1 MRAYQRICSLALASA
16 LVFLCTAAYAGGS
29 PEDIQKLRSLLQ
41 PITSLSARF
50 QQRIVDVDG
59 FEIQSSQGVFQVAQ
73 PNKLRWIVEQPMEQ
87 QIISDGVTL
96 WVYDPDLE
104 QVTVQPFNEDIA
116 ATPAILFSGDLAGL
130 DKSYFVQQQSAG
142 HFVLTPEQGG
152 SLFSRM
158 TLVFS
163 GSEPAQI
170 TLTDNLDQV
179 TEIVFSEIVLNPE
192 LSGDL
197 FILDIPEGVD
207 VINNGN

>member
-1 MRAYQRICSLALASA
+1 MRAYQRICSLILASA
-16 LVFLCTAAYAGGS
+16 LVFLCTAAHAGGS

-41 PITSLSARF
+41 PITSLSAQF

-116 ATPAILFSGDLAGL
+116 ATPAILFSGDLAAL
-130 DKSYFVQQQSAG
+130 DKSYFVQQQSA
-142 HFVLTPEQGG
+142 
-152 SLFSRM
+152 
-158 TLVFS
+158 
-163 GSEPAQI
+163 A
-170 TLTDNLDQV
+170 
-179 TEIVFSEIVLNPE
+179 
-192 LSGDL
+192 
-197 FILDIPEGVD
+197 
-207 VINNGN
+207 